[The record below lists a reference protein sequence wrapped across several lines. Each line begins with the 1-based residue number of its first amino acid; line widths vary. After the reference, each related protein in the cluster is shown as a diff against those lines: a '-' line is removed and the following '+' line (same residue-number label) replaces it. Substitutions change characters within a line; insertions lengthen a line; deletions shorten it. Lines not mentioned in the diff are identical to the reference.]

1 MQDHGQ
7 WQIAGRILL
16 CGLIHGIHGRVDF
29 LQPRRLLARR
39 LDDSRDVLVD
49 LSHLRDD
56 LLQRLSGPANKVDA
70 VLDHGARPADQVL
83 DLLGGLRR
91 TLGELTYFLGN
102 DSKPLACFARPSGFD
117 ASIERKQVRL
127 EGDIVNDADDTGNL
141 S

>member
-16 CGLIHGIHGRVDF
+16 CRLIHGIHGRVDF

-56 LLQRLSGPANKVDA
+56 LLQRLSGPANNQLIKSWISLA
-70 VLDHGARPADQVL
+70 AFAARWASSRTSWATTANPLPA
-83 DLLGGLRR
+83 
-91 TLGELTYFLGN
+91 
-102 DSKPLACFARPSGFD
+102 SPARA
-117 ASIERKQVRL
+117 ASTP
-127 EGDIVNDADDTGNL
+127 AL
-141 S
+141 SVSRFVWKAISSMTPMILVISHENCSI